1 MKPPDP
7 DRPPFGHPANKG
19 ASHLSEESAHHT
31 PAGGASDVLDPDA
44 SGEDAAADLTDAGNP
59 RLSNRMPQTDTATV
73 ALARG
78 GDSEAFRA
86 LVDRHSR
93 AVYRLAHRMTGSPSD
108 AEDVVQ
114 ETFLKAYKQ
123 LGRFE
128 SRANFS
134 TWLHRIAV
142 NCSIDLIRS
151 RPHRETGH
159 DATDLEEMGG
169 ADVVNDSGQRT
180 PERLMLSTEVQDRI
194 NTAMATLSSRERAA
208 FVLRHFE
215 GNSIEDISRS
225 LGLKTNATKHS
236 IFRAVR
242 KMRAALE
249 PFMATEDHG

>member
-1 MKPPDP
+1 
-7 DRPPFGHPANKG
+7 
-19 ASHLSEESAHHT
+19 
-31 PAGGASDVLDPDA
+31 
-44 SGEDAAADLTDAGNP
+44 
-59 RLSNRMPQTDTATV
+59 MPQTDAAVV

-86 LVDRHSR
+86 LVERHGR
-93 AVYRLAHRMTGSPSD
+93 AIFRVAHRMTGNAQD

-114 ETFLKAYKQ
+114 ETFLKAYRQ

-128 SRANFS
+128 SRANFG

-151 RPHRETGH
+151 RRNQETAH
-159 DATDLEEMGG
+159 DAETLEHYDGVSE
-169 ADVVNDSGQRT
+169 DRPDPS
-180 PERLMLSTEVQDRI
+180 PERLMMSTQLGERVQE
-194 NTAMATLSSRERAA
+194 AMARLTPMERAA

-215 GNSIEDISRS
+215 GHSIDEIGRS
-225 LGLKTNATKHS
+225 LGLKANATKHS

-249 PFMATEDHG
+249 PFVEA